1 MMIMDKKYLKVKDIN
16 VLIERRKGMK
26 NMYLCVS
33 SSDVSVRLR
42 ASKTVSVKVIE
53 EFILKEY
60 DKIIAAVEKYKNNL
74 KYLNY
79 EYITGEAHHL
89 LWGREYELKVT
100 TGKRRTVTI
109 DNATLNLCTKKEDG
123 REKRKYILD
132 KFYKEELIAGS
143 KPIFEK
149 YLKKMNL
156 EISEFRIKNMK
167 TRWGTCNI
175 RDKRIWLSLSLAKK
189 PLICLEYVIVHEL
202 SHLYE
207 KGHNKRFYTILDSY
221 FQGRKEAESL
231 LKIK

>member
-1 MMIMDKKYLKVKDIN
+1 MIMDKKYLKVRDIN

-26 NMYLCVS
+26 NMYLRVS
-33 SSDVSVRLR
+33 SSDASVRLR

-89 LWGREYELKVT
+89 LWEREYELKVT
-100 TGKRRTVTI
+100 TGKRRTVII

-189 PLICLEYVIVHEL
+189 PQICLEYVIVHEL

>member
-1 MMIMDKKYLKVKDIN
+1 MMIMDKKYLKVRDIN

-26 NMYLCVS
+26 NMYLRVS
-33 SSDVSVRLR
+33 SSDASVRLR

-89 LWGREYELKVT
+89 LWEREYELKVT
-100 TGKRRTVTI
+100 TGKRRTVII

-189 PLICLEYVIVHEL
+189 PQICLEYVIVHEL